1 MAAGSLVL
9 TQVSVHGSYFPDI
22 FVGLL
27 LCGLGIGLAFVTAT
41 VAALAGVAEHEAGLA
56 SGLSNTALQTGTALG
71 VAIVTTVAV
80 SRSQHYLAAHK
91 GANPLAALT
100 EGYQS
105 AFLACAVLAGIGRS
119 CSAADRGSQRTSCQ
133 SRTRRPMPLPQE
145 TW

>member
-1 MAAGSLVL
+1 MHYRPA
-9 TQVSVHGSYFPDI
+9 
-22 FVGLL
+22 
-27 LCGLGIGLAFVTAT
+27 
-41 VAALAGVAEHEAGLA
+41 AALAEGCQATFLACAVLAGI
-56 SGLSNTALQTGTALG
+56 GTALG

-105 AFLACAVLAGIGRS
+105 AFLACAGGRDRPGAGVP
-119 CSAADRGSQRTSCQ
+119 APQADRGSQRTSCQ